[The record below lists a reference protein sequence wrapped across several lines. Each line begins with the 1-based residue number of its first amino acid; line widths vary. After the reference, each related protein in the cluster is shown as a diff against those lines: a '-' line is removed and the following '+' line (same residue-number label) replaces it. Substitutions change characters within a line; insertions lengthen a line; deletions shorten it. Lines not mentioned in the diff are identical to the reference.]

1 MPPSQVDQVTALQ
14 KRLAA
19 LAPSV
24 APQPLPRVLAAAGN
38 ASGGDGALA
47 ALQALCTSK
56 RQRRAMESAVLAVR
70 ASCSAEAADADDDG
84 AGAISLYGRLDL
96 GRGSFDVHGA
106 RMLPAVDA
114 SLRSL
119 SGLLEALSA
128 AAHADDEHEEVAEMV
143 RRFAEA
149 NGHKAPLA
157 APTSSSSSSSSSSS
171 RDGGATVL
179 PPSPLLQE
187 TVTVAYALQVLIRS
201 APGLRVTLCG
211 VATPLGATVDV
222 RALVEKL
229 FAAGRQAAAAAVAGE
244 DGEDGD
250 ESGGRKKKGKRSKQ
264 KRGRGGGDGGGGGGS
279 AAWDLDAAEEAAEEE
294 ASQDTAAPAGGDA
307 GKKRKR
313 RKKSKKSAE

>member
-1 MPPSQVDQVTALQ
+1 MPPSQIDQVTALQ

-70 ASCSAEAADADDDG
+70 ASCTADVDDDG

-106 RMLPAVDA
+106 RLLPALDA
-114 SLRSL
+114 GLRSL
-119 SGLLEALSA
+119 SSLLEALSA
-128 AAHADDEHEEVAEMV
+128 AAHADDERDEVAEMV

-157 APTSSSSSSSSSSS
+157 APTSSSSSSSS

-229 FAAGRQAAAAAVAGE
+229 FAAGRQAAAAAAAAGE

-250 ESGGRKKKGKRSKQ
+250 EGGGRKKKGKRSKQ
-264 KRGRGGGDGGGGGGS
+264 KRGRGGGDGDGGGGGS

-294 ASQDTAAPAGGDA
+294 AASQDTAEAAGGDA